1 MPKSIYTNS
10 LDYHKQKPYG
20 KLSIQATKSLEDQVD
35 LSLAYS
41 PGVAAPCEEIAKD
54 PNQAAYLT
62 SKGNLIA
69 VISNGTAVLGLG
81 NIGALASKPVMEGK
95 AVLFKKF
102 SGINAFD
109 IEINETDPDKLID
122 IIAALEPTFGGIN
135 LEDIKAPECFYIEQE
150 LKKRLKIPVIHD
162 DQHGTAIVV
171 AAALENALILK
182 NKSIETVR
190 LVCNG
195 AGAAAIACVDLL
207 CLLGLKRENVL
218 MLDRKG
224 VLSKNRIH
232 ELDHIKQKYMQDT
245 PLKTLEEALNGAD
258 LFLGLSSADVVSKD
272 MVASM
277 AKDPIIFALANPEPE
292 IRPTLVEEVRNDA
305 IIATGRSDFSNQVN
319 NALCYPYLFRGALD
333 VGATCINE
341 EMKIACVHAIAK
353 IARCTV
359 TDVVSRAY
367 GGKDHSFGP
376 DYIIP
381 KPFDKRL
388 YVDVSIA
395 VAKAAMASNVAT
407 RPIQDFKKYNQEL
420 EEFVYRSFQVM
431 RPIFEEVRGHEDVN
445 ALRKL
450 VFAEGEETR
459 VLQAA
464 QQLVDERIC
473 HPILIGRPDV
483 IASRINNLQLSLKEG
498 KDYTLVDPAFDDRFN
513 TYWRHYHDLAGRSGI
528 SPAIAK
534 NMVRTTPTIIA
545 SLMVKRQ
552 DADGMI
558 CGTVGAFVT
567 HFKWMRPIIGLKAG
581 INRCSTL
588 CATILEKETLF
599 ITDPY
604 LIPYPTVDELVEMVD
619 LSIETM
625 GSFNIE
631 PKIALLSGSNFG
643 SNKRDDSIRM
653 KMATKILQEKYK
665 DLQIDGEMQADSAIL
680 PHVRDRLLPESKL
693 IDSAN
698 LLVMPNIDAANI
710 AYKLIRSL
718 QGGLTIGPILQGV
731 AEIAHIA
738 STTVTVRGLVNLA
751 AFSVMEINKSKK

>member
-1 MPKSIYTNS
+1 MTDSIYKRS

-20 KLSIQATKSLEDQVD
+20 KLSIQATKSLDDQRD

-41 PGVAAPCEEIAKD
+41 PGVAAPCEEIVKD

-102 SGINAFD
+102 SGIDAFD

-122 IIAALEPTFGGIN
+122 IIASLEPTFGGIN

-150 LKKRLKIPVIHD
+150 LKKRLKIPIIHD

-182 NKSIETVR
+182 NKKLCDVK

-207 CLLGLKRENVL
+207 CLMGLKRENVL

-224 VLSKNRIH
+224 VLTEKRKA
-232 ELDHIKQKYMQDT
+232 ELDFVKQKYMVDT
-245 PLKTLEEALNGAD
+245 NCQTLEDAMRGGD
-258 LFLGLSSADVVSKD
+258 VFLGLSSANVVSKE
-272 MVASM
+272 MVLSM

-292 IRPTLVEEVRNDA
+292 IHPSLIEEVRDDA

-341 EMKIACVHAIAK
+341 NMKIACVHAIAK
-353 IARCTV
+353 IARSTV

-367 GGKDHSFGP
+367 GGKDHSFGK

-388 YVDVSIA
+388 FVDVSMA
-395 VAKAAMASNVAT
+395 VAKAAMDSGVAT
-407 RPIQDFKKYNQEL
+407 RPISDFKKYNQEL

-431 RPIFEEVRGHEDVN
+431 RPIFEEVRGSKNDQ
-445 ALRKL
+445 KL
-450 VFAEGEETR
+450 KRLAFAEGEETR

-464 QQLVDERIC
+464 QQLVDEQIC
-473 HPILIGRPDV
+473 HPILIGRPD
-483 IASRINNLQLSLKEG
+483 IIEQRIKALHLSLKEG
-498 KDYTLVDPAFDDRFN
+498 VDYTLIDPAFDERFN
-513 TYWRHYHDLAGRSGI
+513 AYWTYYHTLVGRKGI

-534 NMVRTTPTIIA
+534 TIVRTNTTVIA
-545 SLMVKRQ
+545 SLLVKLG

-558 CGTVGAFVT
+558 CGTVGAYVN
-567 HFKWMRPIIGLKAG
+567 HFQWIRPIIGIKEG
-581 INRCSTL
+581 IKKCSTL
-588 CATILEKETLF
+588 CVMILEKETLF

-604 LIPYPTVDELVEMVD
+604 LIPYPTVEELIEMVD

-625 GSFNIE
+625 SSFNIE

-643 SNKRDDSIRM
+643 SNKREDSVRM
-653 KMATKILQEKYK
+653 KQATKILQEKYQS
-665 DLQIDGEMQADSAIL
+665 LQIDGEMQADSALL
-680 PHVRDRLLPESKL
+680 PHIRDRWLPDSKL
-693 IDSAN
+693 IHSAN

-710 AYKLIRSL
+710 
-718 QGGLTIGPILQGV
+718 
-731 AEIAHIA
+731 
-738 STTVTVRGLVNLA
+738 
-751 AFSVMEINKSKK
+751 